1 MLVRFNEYD
10 IAEET
15 GEHIDNVIRDMAHR
29 GLGVLDSYTL
39 ETGEYVVSFGGN
51 RMTTQ
56 ELNAIVRGLYRTPSN
71 KELNRL
77 ATNAHRDDYY
87 PPTLQQLNAMAQ
99 LAAQENRYHESRTA
113 I

>member
-1 MLVRFNEYD
+1 
-10 IAEET
+10 
-15 GEHIDNVIRDMAHR
+15 
-29 GLGVLDSYTL
+29 
-39 ETGEYVVSFGGN
+39 
-51 RMTTQ
+51 MTTQ

-99 LAAQENRYHESRTA
+99 LAEYIVNKV
-113 I
+113 